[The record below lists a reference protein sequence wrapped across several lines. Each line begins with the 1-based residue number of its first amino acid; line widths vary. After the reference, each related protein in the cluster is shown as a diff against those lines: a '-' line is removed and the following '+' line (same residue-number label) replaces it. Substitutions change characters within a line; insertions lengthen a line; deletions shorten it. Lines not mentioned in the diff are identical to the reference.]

1 MTAANKHF
9 TQSNLLFITGPSTA
23 RRAASSVERS
33 NKLST
38 LRRAIR
44 QQYLTVGE
52 RNLNNQQNTHRND
65 VLMPLTGKQPNKRM
79 IILFEEESESD
90 SR

>member
-9 TQSNLLFITGPSTA
+9 TQSNLLFIAGLSTA
-23 RRAASSVERS
+23 GRATSSVARS
-33 NKLST
+33 NKLSD

-52 RNLNNQQNTHRND
+52 WNLNSQQNTHRND
-65 VLMPLTGKQPNKRM
+65 VLMPVTGEQPNKRTM
-79 IILFEEESESD
+79 ILFEEESESD

>member
-9 TQSNLLFITGPSTA
+9 IQSNLLFITGQITA
-23 RRAASSVERS
+23 RRVASSVARS
-33 NKLST
+33 NKLSA

-44 QQYLTVGE
+44 KQYLTAGE
-52 RNLNNQQNTHRND
+52 WNLNNQQNTHRND

-79 IILFEEESESD
+79 MILFEEESESN